1 MCLCLKKP
9 ACVLANAHRLVPEHF
24 RMSAAQ
30 RKCIWLEQVNPIILE
45 KREGLLL
52 IVFPN
57 GLVQGSWGMAD
68 FIRMLWGEL
77 LRSRSG
83 GIFWSIF
90 PSVELRCISHSD
102 VAARGAEVK
111 STFLLFRIWKLLV
124 QRNCTNWEVGE
135 ERGTRTGNANK
146 QQHLS
151 PSLAASS
158 LGLAMCFAAMFIFLV
173 LLF

>member
-1 MCLCLKKP
+1 MH
-9 ACVLANAHRLVPEHF
+9 LAGASKSHHVGKERGFITDSVPQWYSSGQLRYGRFHTHVVRWASQEP
-24 RMSAAQ
+24 
-30 RKCIWLEQVNPIILE
+30 IW
-45 KREGLLL
+45 
-52 IVFPN
+52 
-57 GLVQGSWGMAD
+57 WY
-68 FIRMLWGEL
+68 
-77 LRSRSG
+77 
-83 GIFWSIF
+83 FWSIF

-124 QRNCTNWEVGE
+124 QRNCTKWEVGGE
-135 ERGTRTGNANK
+135 ERGTRTSNANK